1 MDLPKRKQNR
11 LKEYDYSTAGAYFV
25 TICTHER
32 RNILCEI
39 APSEINTVGAGV
51 LDRPQVKLSYYGVVA
66 EKHIRQMDL
75 FYDDLS
81 VDAFAIMPNHIHLLL
96 RISDNG
102 RSGTPAPTK
111 GNSAVARFVSTF
123 KRFCNKEYGEN
134 IWQRSY
140 HDHIIRDEQDYREIW
155 EYIEDNPRKWAQDRY
170 YTE

>member
-11 LKEYDYSTAGAYFV
+11 LQEYDYSTAGAYFV

-39 APSEINTVGAGV
+39 VPAEINTVGAGV
-51 LDRPQVKLSYYGVVA
+51 LDRPQVKLLPHGVVA
-66 EKHIRQMDL
+66 EKLIRQMDS
-75 FYDDLS
+75 FYDHLS
-81 VDAFAIMPNHIHLLL
+81 VDAFVIMPNHIHLLL
-96 RISDNG
+96 RISDDG

-111 GNSAVARFVSTF
+111 GNSAIAWFVSTF

-140 HDHIIRDEQDYREIW
+140 HDHVIRDERDYREIGD
-155 EYIEDNPRKWAQDRY
+155 YIEDNPRKWAEDRY
-170 YTE
+170 YTA

>member
-1 MDLPKRKQNR
+1 MEQPKRKQNR

-25 TICTHER
+25 KICTHER

-39 APSEINTVGAGV
+39 VPPEISVVGAGV
-51 LDRPQVKLSYYGVVA
+51 LDRPLVKLSTHGVVA
-66 EKHIRQMDL
+66 EKTIRQMNA
-75 FYDDLS
+75 FYEHIS
-81 VDAFAIMPNHIHLLL
+81 VDTFVIMPNHIHLLL

-111 GNSAVARFVSTF
+111 GNDAIARFVSTL

-140 HDHIIRDEQDYREIW
+140 HDHVIRDERDYREVW
-155 EYIEDNPRKWAQDRY
+155 DYIEDNPRKWAEDCY
-170 YTE
+170 YTQ

>member
-1 MDLPKRKQNR
+1 MELPKRKQNR
-11 LKEYDYSTAGAYFV
+11 LTEYDYSTAGAYFI

-39 APSEINTVGAGV
+39 VPPENNVVGAGV
-51 LDRPQVKLSYYGVVA
+51 LDRPRVRICPHGVVA
-66 EKHIRQMDL
+66 EKYIRQMDAY
-75 FYDDLS
+75 YDDLS
-81 VDAFAIMPNHIHLLL
+81 VDAFVIMPNHIHLLL

-111 GNSAVARFVSTF
+111 GNSVIARFVSTL

-140 HDHIIRDEQDYREIW
+140 HDHIIRDERDYREIW
-155 EYIEDNPRKWAQDRY
+155 DYIEDNPRKWAEDRY
-170 YTE
+170 YTI